1 MSIVLTP
8 IKRISLCNVWRLL
21 PKTTCRVVGPSPNWY
36 IYNTSPEPKARVSL
50 QNRDGK
56 IIRARGIRSYTH
68 EVSPIRLSEDEI
80 NRHVNIEKSHEVPGE
95 DWNTGNS
102 EMLRIE
108 KVSSSEKTPIVYKYQ
123 MHRPENMSIQVSS
136 YDWVEVFIYLE
147 ICVSIGEQLKEE
159 TVDFKKSLEEL
170 CGRIWKEER
179 EEEK

>member
-1 MSIVLTP
+1 MYEDYYPKPHAELWGPVPTDTSTTQVLN
-8 IKRISLCNVWRLL
+8 LRLGYR
-21 PKTTCRVVGPSPNWY
+21 CR
-36 IYNTSPEPKARVSL
+36 
-50 QNRDGK
+50 NRDRK

-68 EVSPIRLSEDEI
+68 EVSPIRLSEDDI

-147 ICVSIGEQLKEE
+147 ICVSIREQLKEE
-159 TVDFKKSLEEL
+159 TVGFKKSLEEL